1 MDDTYR
7 TIESPSEG
15 LYREKGSRFIAYA
28 FPVSRQEEIRPLLEK
43 IRKDHHEARHHCYA
57 WMLGIGRT
65 NWRANDDGEP
75 SGTGGKPVLGQI
87 NSYELTNI
95 LIVVTRYFGGTLL
108 GVSGLINAYRTAAA
122 SAIQNSHIVE
132 RHLREYYDLSF
143 QYPAMN
149 DIMKILKEEGAGQS
163 DQQFGT
169 ECRMMVDFRLSAK
182 EKILARF
189 SRVEGTTFRFIETR

>member
-1 MDDTYR
+1 MDDIYT

-28 FPVSRQEEIRPLLEK
+28 FPVSLQEEIRPLLEK
-43 IRKDHHEARHHCYA
+43 IRKEHHEARHHCYA
-57 WMLGIGRT
+57 WMLGIERT

-75 SGTGGKPVLGQI
+75 SGTGGKPILGQI
-87 NSYELTNI
+87 NSSGLTNI

-122 SAIQNSHIVE
+122 SAIQNSVIVE

-143 QYPAMN
+143 SYTAMN
-149 DIMKILKEEGAGQS
+149 DVMKILKEEGAGLS

-169 ECRMMVDFRLSAK
+169 ACRIMIDFRLSYR
-182 EKILARF
+182 ERILARF
-189 SRVEGTTFRFIETR
+189 SRVEGVVLSYLETR

>member
-1 MDDTYR
+1 MDDTYT

-28 FPVSRQEEIRPLLEK
+28 FPVSLQEEIRPLLEK
-43 IRKDHHEARHHCYA
+43 IRKEHHEARHHCYA
-57 WMLGIGRT
+57 WMLGIERT

-75 SGTGGKPVLGQI
+75 SGTGGKPILGQI
-87 NSYELTNI
+87 NSTGLTNI

-122 SAIQNSHIVE
+122 SAIQNSVIVE

-143 QYPAMN
+143 SYTAMN
-149 DIMKILKEEGAGQS
+149 DVMKILKEEGAGLS

-169 ECRMMVDFRLSAK
+169 ACRIMIDFRLSYR
-182 EKILARF
+182 ERILARF
-189 SRVEGTTFRFIETR
+189 SRVEGVVLSYLETR